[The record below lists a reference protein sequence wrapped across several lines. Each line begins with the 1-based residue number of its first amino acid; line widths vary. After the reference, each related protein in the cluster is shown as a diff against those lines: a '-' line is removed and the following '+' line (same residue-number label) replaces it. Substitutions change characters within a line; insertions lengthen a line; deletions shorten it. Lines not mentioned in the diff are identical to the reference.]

1 MSTNGKRDVLRSL
14 DYLLYCHITYTYFL
28 DTSLLV
34 LFFRILLQLQLLSP
48 RALTRSSRTALII
61 VTIGWLICILM
72 HLTTEP
78 NQPGII
84 IDFIGNQQKP
94 STLRLIVLDCIIYFF
109 QIIRVLITSSLSSQL
124 LLNSTIITTLAVP
137 PTLAAALGTDSVTLM
152 LPPQQQENSEESDDL
167 FYHHD
172 LVVDIGLRA
181 SIRNIM
187 YADIEDD
194 LNTSTTNAVAT
205 RDGSEHLPV

>member
-14 DYLLYCHITYTYFL
+14 DYLLYCYITYTYFL

-61 VTIGWLICILM
+61 ITIGWLICILM

-78 NQPGII
+78 GQPGII

-94 STLRLIVLDCIIYFF
+94 SIFRLITLDCIIYLF

-124 LLNSTIITTLAVP
+124 LLNSTIITTLTVP

-152 LPPQQQENSEESDDL
+152 LPPQDGNNDDNGSNDL
-167 FYHHD
+167 FYHND
-172 LVVDIGLRA
+172 LVVDIGLKA

-187 YADIEDD
+187 YADMEEDS
-194 LNTSTTNAVAT
+194 NSA
-205 RDGSEHLPV
+205 RDGSERLPV